1 MKKQLSVFVA
11 ACAGMLLFGAA
22 LITLGAVAT
31 DLKTKFNLDG
41 IAAGTLFS
49 ILPFGIL
56 TGSLLFGPV
65 GDRFGYKA
73 LFIFACVGIFCGF
86 EGIAYSA
93 SLLSFNISIYLF
105 GLGGGI
111 INGAANAALSDISP
125 ENKGADLS
133 LLGVF
138 YGLGALG
145 MPLAVGLLSK
155 RLPSFS
161 IVAAMGWLTLLVGIY
176 YAFVN
181 FPAGKQMAGKKAPV
195 KNLFR
200 RLLLLAAFFLFFQSS
215 FEAIIN
221 NWATT
226 YLIVRQGMSEDTAL
240 YGLSLHIAGMVVM
253 RLLTGSLFRRIS
265 AMKIMQASMLM
276 LALGVALMQASGE
289 WIIMSGLILSGAGAA
304 GGFPLMLGLVGSRF
318 KELSGTAFSFVF
330 GAALMG
336 NMAVN
341 YLMGI
346 IVEKYGIRHLT
357 AAAYA
362 EIIIMCVLLFIIIQN
377 LKSNLN
383 LNLCRQNNGSATQ
396 EA

>member
-1 MKKQLSVFVA
+1 MKKQLPVFVA
-11 ACAGMLLFGAA
+11 ACAGMLIFGVT
-22 LITLGAVAT
+22 LITLGSLAT

-49 ILPFGIL
+49 ILPFGIF

-73 LFIFACVGIFCGF
+73 LLIFACASIFCGF

-93 SLLSFNISIYLF
+93 SLFALNISIYLF

-111 INGAANAALSDISP
+111 INGATNAALSDISP

-145 MPLAVGLLSK
+145 MPLVIGVLSK
-155 RLPSFS
+155 RLSSFS
-161 IVAAMGWLTLLVGIY
+161 IAAAAGWLTLLVGIY
-176 YAFVN
+176 YTFVN
-181 FPAGKQMAGKKAPV
+181 FPAGKQISNGKTPV

-200 RLLLLAAFFLFFQSS
+200 WLLFLVAFFLFFQSS
-215 FEAIIN
+215 FEALIN
-221 NWATT
+221 NWATA
-226 YLIVRQGMSEDTAL
+226 YLVARQGMSEDTAL

-253 RLLTGSLFRRIS
+253 RLLIGSILRRIS

-289 WIIMSGLILSGAGAA
+289 WMIMSGLMLSGAGTA
-304 GGFPLMLGLVGSRF
+304 GGFPLMLGLAGSRF

-330 GAALMG
+330 GAALVG
-336 NMAVN
+336 NMVVN

-346 IVEKYGIRHLT
+346 VAEKYGIQRLAT
-357 AAAYA
+357 VAYA
-362 EIIIMCVLLFIIIQN
+362 EIIIMSILLFIIIQH

-383 LNLCRQNNGSATQ
+383 LNLCRQNNGSTTQ